1 MGRIIKV
8 RCNGQG
14 KHVNEVDLDDALLE
28 TTTLRSADF
37 SSSSV
42 PERIVLR
49 CRECA
54 DGKVILTRKVIE
66 DARQGDHSR

>member
-1 MGRIIKV
+1 MGQIIKV
-8 RCNGQG
+8 RCNGLN
-14 KHVNEVDLDDALLE
+14 KHVNNVDLDDALSEDSL
-28 TTTLRSADF
+28 TPIARKADF

-54 DGKVILTRKVIE
+54 DGKVIVTRTMIE
-66 DARQGDHSR
+66 HVRQQ

>member
-8 RCNGQG
+8 RCNGPN
-14 KHVNEVDLDDALLE
+14 KHVNEVDVDDAL
-28 TTTLRSADF
+28 RSVPIARELKF

-49 CRECA
+49 CSGCA
-54 DGKVILTRKVIE
+54 DGKVIVTRAMIE
-66 DARQGDHSR
+66 DSGE